1 VWDKVPYF
9 LKVPE
14 FPSLSETKVELSR
27 VDFYYKSLGCIITKV
42 ERNYN
47 LLLVFSLWVA
57 AISRNWQ
64 QTDRRMVRTDRT
76 LQRKPASYHV
86 VPILHGKGHLWGDNW
101 QYLRRSTFDGRAW
114 LHSLLQWA
122 TAHVHGETEKR
133 NQFSFACIFFNTWQK
148 LVNFSYTMTP
158 KESRCISYN
167 SVNLILACIENVAVT
182 VTLNILCLPV
192 KQWNWWLPASVYCL
206 NFITVQKFLPQ
217 ANTKYMLL
225 LLIRSF
231 I

>member
-1 VWDKVPYF
+1 MPPTQIYIRYIDANFSKSGVWDKVPYF

-27 VDFYYKSLGCIITKV
+27 VDFDYKSLGCIITKV

-86 VPILHGKGHLWGDNW
+86 VPILHGKEHLWGDNW
-101 QYLRRSTFDGRAW
+101 QYLRRSTFHGRAW
-114 LHSLLQWA
+114 LHSLLHWA
-122 TAHVHGETEKR
+122 TAHVYDETEKKEP
-133 NQFSFACIFFNTWQK
+133 IFFCVH
-148 LVNFSYTMTP
+148 LF
-158 KESRCISYN
+158 
-167 SVNLILACIENVAVT
+167 
-182 VTLNILCLPV
+182 
-192 KQWNWWLPASVYCL
+192 
-206 NFITVQKFLPQ
+206 
-217 ANTKYMLL
+217 
-225 LLIRSF
+225 
-231 I
+231 

>member
-1 VWDKVPYF
+1 MLITLHSFIISFYQFLSVWFCCTLNDFLGVCRCRISALTSRRLNAADSDIHTIYRRKFFQVRSSGQSSVF

-76 LQRKPASYHV
+76 LQRKHASYHV
-86 VPILHGKGHLWGDNW
+86 VTILHGKGHLWGTIDNTCDG
-101 QYLRRSTFDGRAW
+101 RRSTDELDYAAYYSEWPPMYTVKQKKGTNFLLRA
-114 LHSLLQWA
+114 
-122 TAHVHGETEKR
+122 
-133 NQFSFACIFFNTWQK
+133 SF
-148 LVNFSYTMTP
+148 
-158 KESRCISYN
+158 
-167 SVNLILACIENVAVT
+167 LILDR
-182 VTLNILCLPV
+182 
-192 KQWNWWLPASVYCL
+192 NW
-206 NFITVQKFLPQ
+206 
-217 ANTKYMLL
+217 
-225 LLIRSF
+225 
-231 I
+231 